1 MSNKLYPFLKRN
13 ERFYSLQFKFKQQHS
28 DIFALI
34 YLTKK
39 IRNYLDDL
47 NNGCDILLLFR
58 RLFLLQDIKSSN
70 KTRTSQKKVN
80 L

>member
-28 DIFALI
+28 DILALI

-47 NNGCDILLLFR
+47 NDGCDIFVAFQKA
-58 RLFLLQDIKSSN
+58 FLTAGHKIF
-70 KTRTSQKKVN
+70 
-80 L
+80 